1 MRNLI
6 KKSNCKFLLL
16 GLFVLIVCFGFIA
29 KNITVS
35 RPINQSSITL
45 ADNEIWGKDKPEI
58 IGEMWS
64 GTLNIEKDSLINEIP
79 ISLRVIEHSES
90 AGNYNFDEFRSI
102 LLNYFLD
109 THTPYQYEYLGFNG
123 ANSYGGCN
131 CETLKITGRSIFNKS
146 PTARKDLVLYAI
158 DNYNKIS
165 NYFPASWKKYYIN
178 KMEKLILFTKNYIV
192 NRNNYLKIYS
202 NESSYIDMATKPENQ
217 LLNNIGLYE
226 SFIFRRIE
234 VDKVPSQEI
243 LSYLI
248 IIKKCLINS
257 LKNEFS
263 NYCDLNVNN
272 EINISDVSYDY
283 IDGLKI
289 KIWNNNLNKDI
300 LVSGFNGIKYFS
312 NNNKSYYLI
321 YYK

>member
-1 MRNLI
+1 MI
-6 KKSNCKFLLL
+6 
-16 GLFVLIVCFGFIA
+16 
-29 KNITVS
+29 
-35 RPINQSSITL
+35 
-45 ADNEIWGKDKPEI
+45 
-58 IGEMWS
+58 
-64 GTLNIEKDSLINEIP
+64 
-79 ISLRVIEHSES
+79 
-90 AGNYNFDEFRSI
+90 
-102 LLNYFLD
+102 
-109 THTPYQYEYLGFNG
+109 
-123 ANSYGGCN
+123 
-131 CETLKITGRSIFNKS
+131 
-146 PTARKDLVLYAI
+146 
-158 DNYNKIS
+158 NKI
-165 NYFPASWKKYYIN
+165 
-178 KMEKLILFTKNYIV
+178 EKLILFTKNYIV

-202 NESSYIDMATKPENQ
+202 NESSYIDMDTKPENQ

-234 VDKVPSQEI
+234 FDKVPSQEI

-263 NYCDLNVNN
+263 NYCNLNVNN

-283 IDGLKI
+283 IDGLKV

-321 YYK
+321 YYKKYIIKKNEFKENSFLIDSNLNLIPS